1 MEEIISRKDKTGHA
15 NKLIRSF
22 VEQLLIVKPVTEYLI
37 PMMTEIKAFFRVSN
51 NHTRHL
57 QPDLQKIY
65 QDHLKN
71 KYAPMSIS
79 ANAKYKLHQPKI
91 VVVKANMLTHE
102 EQYIEDDHGA
112 IVKPATLKRTSNTQS
127 TNKSYTSDIYI
138 AYRMT
143 QK

>member
-1 MEEIISRKDKTGHA
+1 
-15 NKLIRSF
+15 
-22 VEQLLIVKPVTEYLI
+22 
-37 PMMTEIKAFFRVSN
+37 
-51 NHTRHL
+51 
-57 QPDLQKIY
+57 
-65 QDHLKN
+65 
-71 KYAPMSIS
+71 
-79 ANAKYKLHQPKI
+79 
-91 VVVKANMLTHE
+91 MLTHE